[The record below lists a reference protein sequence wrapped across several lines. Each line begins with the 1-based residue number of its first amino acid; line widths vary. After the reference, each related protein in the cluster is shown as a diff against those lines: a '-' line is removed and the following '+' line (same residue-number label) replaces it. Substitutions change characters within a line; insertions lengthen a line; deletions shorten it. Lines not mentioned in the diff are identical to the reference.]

1 MPLGNPHPN
10 IAPYEKYA
18 TATGD
23 IFIAI
28 GNDGQF
34 RKLCEH
40 LGLPDLPGDARFV
53 TNGDRVRNRPALVE
67 QLAAAFLP
75 RDGRAL
81 CDALLRAGLPAGPVL
96 AVDEAMQA
104 PHTAARGMVAS
115 LPLED
120 GGEYRALGTPIKLS
134 RTPGGART
142 APPRFGEHGAEVLAG
157 LGYSQEELD
166 TMREK
171 KVIFD
176 RRAEI

>member
-40 LGLPDLPGDARFV
+40 VGRAELARDPRFL

-67 QLAAAFLP
+67 QMAAVFAP

-115 LPLED
+115 VPLE
-120 GGEYRALGTPIKLS
+120 GGGTYRALGTPIKLS

-157 LGYSQEELD
+157 LGYSEEEIAGL
-166 TMREK
+166 REGG
-171 KVIFD
+171 VMFD
-176 RRAEI
+176 ARR